1 VVYNFHAVYLLMS
14 KTTQKLDQVTLER
27 FRKHGKMGDSFDKVA
42 NRVLDKAE
50 SNNSEEVDEDE
61 GERD

>member
-1 VVYNFHAVYLLMS
+1 MS
-14 KTTQKLDQVTLER
+14 KTTQKLDVVTLER

-50 SNNSEEVDEDE
+50 SNNSEQV
-61 GERD
+61 GENAQEKV

>member
-1 VVYNFHAVYLLMS
+1 MS

-42 NRVLDKAE
+42 NRVLDKI
-50 SNNSEEVDEDE
+50 EENEKTKV
-61 GERD
+61 